1 MQGNVGGR
9 VWTMPVRYGP
19 AGIMAQ
25 LMSDSI
31 NVIRL
36 WPDAAYATTIV
47 SDAAGMTR
55 RVDPTVMVVTL
66 WCGQARHATSGLH
79 AN

>member
-9 VWTMPVRYGP
+9 GGTMPVHYGP

-31 NVIRL
+31 NVIRH
-36 WPDAAYATTIV
+36 AAHATTIV

-55 RVDPTVMVVTL
+55 RAGGHIVV
-66 WCGQARHATSGLH
+66 WSSQARDVRPAR
-79 AN
+79 